1 MYRVSDFAEKASVT
15 VRTLHHYDRLGLL
28 KPSGRTEAGYRLYG
42 ERDFAR
48 LQQIVTL
55 KFIGLPLR
63 QIKDLLDSRQS
74 GKSGQPGDP
83 GRSDL
88 DLMATLRL
96 QRRMLLE
103 KRLQVE
109 TAIQAIEE
117 AQQSLKFSRAPNLTA
132 LKKII
137 EVMERQN
144 AMEWTKKYYSE
155 EAQAKIAERA
165 KTFTPEMQAKVTQDW
180 NDLIRD
186 VESAI
191 SSHED
196 PTGAKAR
203 KLAKRW
209 SEMVRGFTGGDA
221 GVQKGLNKLYADQGN
236 WPSSFQKLFSEEVWQ
251 YIKKAMA
258 AHKISCA

>member
-1 MYRVSDFAEKASVT
+1 MHLEGRLVYRVSDFAEKAGVT
-15 VRTLHHYDRLGLL
+15 VRTLHHYDRMGLL

-42 ERDFAR
+42 ERDFGR

-63 QIKDLLDSRQS
+63 QIKDLLD
-74 GKSGQPGDP
+74 G
-83 GRSDL
+83 SDL
-88 DLMATLRL
+88 DLAATLRL
-96 QRRMLLE
+96 QRRLLLE
-103 KRLQVE
+103 KRLQLE
-109 TAIQAIEE
+109 AAIQAIEE
-117 AQQSLKFSRAPNLTA
+117 AERSLKSSRAPDLAA

-196 PTGAKAR
+196 PASDKAR
-203 KLAKRW
+203 KLAERW
-209 SEMVRGFTGGDA
+209 SSFARGFTGGDA
-221 GVQKGLNKLYADQGN
+221 EVQKGLNKLYADPGG
-236 WPSSFQKLFSEEVWQ
+236 WPASFKKPWSDDVEAF
-251 YIKKAMA
+251 IKKAMA
-258 AHKISCA
+258 AHKSSCT

>member
-1 MYRVSDFAEKASVT
+1 MYRVSDFAEKAGVT

-55 KFIGLPLR
+55 KSIGLPLR
-63 QIKDLLDSRQS
+63 QIKDLLDL
-74 GKSGQPGDP
+74 
-83 GRSDL
+83 SDL
-88 DLMATLRL
+88 DLASTLRL
-96 QRRMLLE
+96 QRRLLLE
-103 KRLQVE
+103 KRLQLE
-109 TAIQAIEE
+109 AAIQAIEDAE
-117 AQQSLKFSRAPNLTA
+117 RSLKSSRAPDLAA

-165 KTFTPEMQAKVTQDW
+165 RTWTPELQTKVEQDW
-180 NDLIRD
+180 KALIAD
-186 VESAI
+186 VEAAI
-191 SSHED
+191 AAKSD
-196 PTGAKAR
+196 PAGAEALT
-203 KLAKRW
+203 LAKRW
-209 SEMVRGFTGGDA
+209 SELVRGFTGGDA
-221 GVQKGLNKLYADQGN
+221 GIQQGLNKLYADQGS
-236 WPSSFQKLFSEEVWQ
+236 WPSSFQKPFSDEVWE

-258 AHKISCA
+258 AHKTSCA

>member
-1 MYRVSDFAEKASVT
+1 MYRVSDFAEKAGVT

-63 QIKDLLDSRQS
+63 QIKDLLD
-74 GKSGQPGDP
+74 
-83 GRSDL
+83 RSDL
-88 DLMATLRL
+88 DLEATLRL

-117 AQQSLKFSRAPNLTA
+117 AERSLKSSRAPDLTA

-165 KTFTPEMQAKVTQDW
+165 RTFTPEMQAKVTQDW

-196 PTGAKAR
+196 PGSAKAR
-203 KLAKRW
+203 KLADRW
-209 SEMVRGFTGGDA
+209 SSFARGFTGGDPE
-221 GVQKGLNKLYADQGN
+221 VQKGLNKLYADPGG
-236 WPSSFQKLFSEEVWQ
+236 WPASFKKPWSDDVEAF
-251 YIKKAMA
+251 IKKAMA

>member
-1 MYRVSDFAEKASVT
+1 MYRVSDFAEKAGVT

-28 KPSGRTEAGYRLYG
+28 KPSSRTEAGYRLYG
-42 ERDFAR
+42 DRDFAR

-63 QIKDLLDSRQS
+63 QIKDLLDR
-74 GKSGQPGDP
+74 D
-83 GRSDL
+83 DL
-88 DLMATLRL
+88 DLAATLRL
-96 QRRMLLE
+96 QRRLLLE

-109 TAIQAIEE
+109 AAIQAIEAAE
-117 AQQSLKFSRAPNLTA
+117 RSLRSSRKPDLAA

-165 KTFTPEMQAKVTQDW
+165 RAWTPELQARVEQDW
-180 NDLIRD
+180 KVLIGE
-186 VESAI
+186 VEAAI
-191 SSHED
+191 AGKVD
-196 PTGAKAR
+196 PASPQAR
-203 KLAKRW
+203 ALAHRC
-209 SEMVRGFTGGDA
+209 SELLRGFTGGDA
-221 GVQKGLNKLYADQGN
+221 KIQQGLNKLYADEAN
-236 WPSSFQKLFSEEVWQ
+236 WPSSFTKPFSDEVGQ
-251 YIKKAMA
+251 FIKKAMA